1 MSFLIIFKLPFFIKI
16 DTFIKA
22 IHGVVYGISNAILLS
37 ILSFFRFRLII
48 LTLGLFL
55 FILNTIIFALTA
67 YVVEH
72 FRLRWCFWSA
82 LNASTG
88 LAVINSILLSI
99 LPRIT

>member
-1 MSFLIIFKLPFFIKI
+1 M
-16 DTFIKA
+16 
-22 IHGVVYGISNAILLS
+22 
-37 ILSFFRFRLII
+37 
-48 LTLGLFL
+48 

-88 LAVINSILLSI
+88 LTVINSILLSI